1 MKKVITGI
9 DKIDGALGGFE
20 ERKAYLLKGDTGTG
34 KTTFAIQYLHKG
46 IGSDSLGILIT
57 AEDPED
63 LILYAGSIGLG
74 LREAVKRGR
83 LIILRYPI
91 NLEEFTFASLNFSL
105 EDILSEL
112 ASYNP
117 KKLQARLVI
126 DQVTPLFLFGNTTI
140 PQNYCRV
147 LLSRLS
153 ELGFTSLIIGDSEP
167 DPEFN
172 RFYKALERTAQG
184 ILELSARIDD
194 DHKIQ
199 RSMRILKIRGMP
211 PEQPLYMFDIKYG
224 EGLYFL
230 PEKKPIEPV
239 ESMQGS
245 EPVQPPSTSVPPLF
259 HRQLKDE
266 AGRAK
271 RYRRP
276 FSVLILNFH
285 NWLKHCDIP
294 HREEFLKKILHEFKK
309 WSRECDIVARY
320 SSDKFIVILP
330 ETSKEGANRYAEK
343 INKAL
348 EKAEIK
354 LELMKEE
361 TAPRLE
367 YGLSIYPEDSQE
379 PDELIHK
386 AFKDLH
392 IVIEI

>member
-9 DKIDGALGGFE
+9 DKIDGTLGGFE

-46 IGSDSLGILIT
+46 IGSDSLGMLIT

-105 EDILSEL
+105 EDIFSEL

-126 DQVTPLFLFGNTTI
+126 DPATPLFLFGNTI
-140 PQNYCRV
+140 ISQNYCRV

-184 ILELSARIDD
+184 ILELSARIDG

-199 RSMRILKIRGMP
+199 RSMRILKIKGMP

-230 PEKKPIEPV
+230 PEKRPVEPV

-245 EPVQPPSTSVPPLF
+245 EPVQPSTSVPPLF

-294 HREEFLKKILHEFKK
+294 HREEFLKKILHEFKR

-343 INKAL
+343 IKNAL

-354 LELMKEE
+354 QELMKEE
-361 TAPRLE
+361 AAPRLE

>member
-9 DKIDGALGGFE
+9 DKIDGTLGGFE

-105 EDILSEL
+105 EDIFSEL

-126 DQVTPLFLFGNTTI
+126 DPATPLFLFGNTI
-140 PQNYCRV
+140 ISQNYCRV

-184 ILELSARIDD
+184 ILELSARIDG

-230 PEKKPIEPV
+230 PEKRPPEPV

-245 EPVQPPSTSVPPLF
+245 EPVQPSTSVPPLF

-294 HREEFLKKILHEFKK
+294 HREEFLKKILHEFKR

-343 INKAL
+343 IKNAL

-354 LELMKEE
+354 QELMKEE
-361 TAPRLE
+361 AAPRLE

>member
-230 PEKKPIEPV
+230 PEKRPAEPV

-245 EPVQPPSTSVPPLF
+245 EPVQPSTSVPPLF